1 MTVLSSTAGGA
12 ASGLGELP
20 GGWRAA
26 LMGRDRDQRRAIKR
40 LGLAVPTYLV
50 AHALQALAVQAGLMG
65 PHEFL
70 LLAGYSGAGL
80 LVFYAALR
88 SGWSLRRK
96 DPSLTF
102 AQVLFGI
109 SAVVLAYGLAPN
121 TRSAAL
127 LLLCL
132 ALVFDM
138 QRLEPRQIAAA
149 AFGALAMLAGT
160 LAAMYAG
167 WWSDG
172 ADLRAETLN
181 IGMAAVLLP
190 ILSAVGA
197 QVRRVR
203 LRQVAQKAELARTLE
218 QLHELSTRDG
228 LTGLWN
234 RRRALDLLD
243 EELLRIRRTGRGLC
257 VALLDLDWFK
267 HINDRHG
274 HAVGDAVLREVA
286 QIGRETLRATD
297 ALARWGGEE
306 FLLLM
311 PETGTEQAMVALSR
325 LRSRIQ
331 AHDWAQHAAELQVSF
346 SAGLT
351 DWRPGDAAAALLER
365 ADHAL
370 YQAKGAGRDRAYTA

>member
-1 MTVLSSTAGGA
+1 
-12 ASGLGELP
+12 
-20 GGWRAA
+20 
-26 LMGRDRDQRRAIKR
+26 MGRDRAQRRAIKR

-65 PHEFL
+65 THEFL
-70 LLAGYSGAGL
+70 LLAGYSSAGL

-88 SGWSLRRK
+88 SGWALRRK